1 VPAGVWWSQPP
12 GAGEGSG
19 ELPAAGGNLGQQV
32 LPVQQLLERHV
43 KDSGLAAWGVP
54 ADEVPDKPQQ
64 EDEAWHVD
72 MVLIWY

>member
-1 VPAGVWWSQPP
+1 MMAQ
-12 GAGEGSG
+12 GA
-19 ELPAAGGNLGQQV
+19 LQQV

-64 EDEAWHVD
+64 GDEAWHVD